1 MNIYS
6 QEKKKRGWL
15 PSFLRLTMTTQEREK
30 IDIKMWVEHA
40 VSGVVTPAGRNGSYR
55 QKEAICAAISHRFA
69 HAAPWLICLIY
80 SAPYSPVFGDILRVM
95 MFTISVIFLTF
106 QKPKNNNTSSE
117 KKKKRS
123 TGFDYERG
131 KKNMCLFF
139 FFQYNGMPSIDCGD
153 CLVELFVPV
162 IRFPPEAG
170 GTAVGVT
177 IYWNRFL
184 SLFFFWSLLPLLL
197 LLWSLL
203 LPLLSLKKNRTPNR
217 FLFLIFSIY
226 FYFWRISI
234 RKRDWRWRSVYKN
247 TTFKTIWLECQ
258 QPDPPVFSFFVGS
271 R

>member
-1 MNIYS
+1 MNSFPPGGTTGMLECLSNNRWIYTARK
-6 QEKKKRGWL
+6 EKRGWL

-106 QKPKNNNTSSE
+106 QKSKNNNTKKW
-117 KKKKRS
+117 KKKEEKEKNDLLDS
-123 TGFDYERG
+123 ITNEK
-131 KKNMCLFF
+131 KKNMCLF

-217 FLFLIFSIY
+217 FLFFL
-226 FYFWRISI
+226 
-234 RKRDWRWRSVYKN
+234 
-247 TTFKTIWLECQ
+247 
-258 QPDPPVFSFFVGS
+258 FFLHLFLFLFLKDIDSKKGLKME
-271 R
+271 RCL